1 MTIFGAHIPFA
12 EHCGVEDLG
21 HGEGGETRLRM
32 AVRSELENNIGIA
45 HGGAL
50 ATLLDICMGT
60 AGRTRVGRPV
70 MTLDMQVSFLAPGR
84 GTLLGVGR
92 VTKAG
97 RSILFCEA
105 EVTRE
110 EDGELVARATGLFK
124 PTREPA

>member
-124 PTREPA
+124 PTREAA